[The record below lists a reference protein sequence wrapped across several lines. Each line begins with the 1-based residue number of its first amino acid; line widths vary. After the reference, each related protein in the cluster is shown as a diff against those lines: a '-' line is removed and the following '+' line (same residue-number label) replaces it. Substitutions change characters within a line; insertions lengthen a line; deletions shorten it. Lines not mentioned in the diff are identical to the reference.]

1 MSRLI
6 NIPTGIRGQ
15 VLCLQ
20 LLGAHVWAGLY
31 ASPYTQ
37 SPLELSVAPRRAPA
51 RRRGRQLVIGGQA
64 YPMHSTQL
72 RRAVVWLDHHGVRTT
87 EDATHA

>member
-31 ASPYTQ
+31 ATAYTQ
-37 SPLELSVAPRRAPA
+37 APLELSVASRRAAA
-51 RRRGRQLVIGGQA
+51 RRRGRQLVIGGLA

-72 RRAVVWLDHHGVRTT
+72 RRAVVWLDQHGVRTT
-87 EDATHA
+87 QEPAHA